1 MRVLSMI
8 VLMTLFGASAVL
20 LGEPQQENWSRCKSD
35 DPDRKIGGC
44 SAVIQSGQETG
55 TNLANAFRGRG
66 SAYAH
71 KGDYDR
77 AFQDYDQALKLN
89 PSDAKA
95 FYGRGTAYWHK
106 GDFDRAFQD
115 YDQGLRLNPS
125 YANGFFGRGLVY
137 EHKGDIDYAISDYD
151 KALRLNPSL
160 ASAFYERGNA
170 YALKG
175 NYDHA
180 IKDYD
185 QGLRLGR
192 RCERVLRPGC
202 RIRQQRKL
210 RPRDSRLRS
219 SAAAKL
225 KPCWC
230 VL

>member
-71 KGDYDR
+71 KSDYDR

-106 GDFDRAFQD
+106 
-115 YDQGLRLNPS
+115 
-125 YANGFFGRGLVY
+125 
-137 EHKGDIDYAISDYD
+137 
-151 KALRLNPSL
+151 
-160 ASAFYERGNA
+160 
-170 YALKG
+170 
-175 NYDHA
+175 
-180 IKDYD
+180 
-185 QGLRLGR
+185 
-192 RCERVLRPGC
+192 
-202 RIRQQRKL
+202 
-210 RPRDSRLRS
+210 RD
-219 SAAAKL
+219 
-225 KPCWC
+225 
-230 VL
+230 

>member
-77 AFQDYDQALKLN
+77 AFQDYDQA
-89 PSDAKA
+89 
-95 FYGRGTAYWHK
+95 
-106 GDFDRAFQD
+106 
-115 YDQGLRLNPS
+115 LRLNPS

>member
-66 SAYAH
+66 SAYGH
-71 KGDYDR
+71 KSDYDR
-77 AFQDYDQALKLN
+77 AFQDYDQA
-89 PSDAKA
+89 
-95 FYGRGTAYWHK
+95 
-106 GDFDRAFQD
+106 
-115 YDQGLRLNPS
+115 LRLNPS

-219 SAAAKL
+219 SAAGKL
-225 KPCWC
+225 EPCWC